1 MMIQMIF
8 GIIVVIMSMICGTVI
23 MCKSFEEK
31 RKEDNDRR
39 AAIKRSTKEVLSDK
53 WRLAYEDEREKRES
67 AETKLK
73 ITQTQLERARN
84 IMAKCKVKEA

>member
-1 MMIQMIF
+1 MIIQMVF
-8 GIIVVIMSMICGTVI
+8 GIIVVIMSMICGTFI

-31 RKEDNDRR
+31 RKEDKERR
-39 AAIKRSTKEVLSDK
+39 AAIKRSTKEGLSDK
-53 WRLAYEDEREKRES
+53 WRLAYEEKREKRES

>member
-1 MMIQMIF
+1 MIIQMIF
-8 GIIVVIMSMICGTVI
+8 GIIVVILSMICGTVI

-39 AAIKRSTKEVLSDK
+39 AAIKKSTKEIITDEF
-53 WRLAYEDEREKRES
+53 RLAYEEEREKREQ

-73 ITQTQLERARN
+73 ITQTQLERARA
-84 IMAKCKVKEA
+84 IMAQFKIKEA